1 MNFNHPVKELI
12 WVAQKEAS
20 VENQQH
26 FNYTDA
32 IDSSPTL
39 THNAQ
44 GSRMLQGIVENMTDG
59 SDAKLKIVNEDQGN
73 NTCNLAK
80 IQLNGQDR
88 FSERD
93 GDYFNYVQP
102 YNHHTRCPHV
112 GVNVYS
118 FALKPEEHQPSGT
131 CNFSRID
138 NANLFLTVT
147 SRTLREG
154 TLAIANGI
162 LTETGI
168 DEGTSKNARVRVY
181 ATNYNVL
188 RIMSGMGG
196 LAYSN

>member
-20 VENQQH
+20 AENQQH

-80 IQLNGQDR
+80 IQQW
-88 FSERD
+88 
-93 GDYFNYVQP
+93 
-102 YNHHTRCPHV
+102 
-112 GVNVYS
+112 
-118 FALKPEEHQPSGT
+118 
-131 CNFSRID
+131 SR
-138 NANLFLTVT
+138 
-147 SRTLREG
+147 
-154 TLAIANGI
+154 
-162 LTETGI
+162 
-168 DEGTSKNARVRVY
+168 
-181 ATNYNVL
+181 
-188 RIMSGMGG
+188 
-196 LAYSN
+196 

>member
-1 MNFNHPVKELI
+1 MFIHSHSNRKSINH
-12 WVAQKEAS
+12 
-20 VENQQH
+20 
-26 FNYTDA
+26 
-32 IDSSPTL
+32 
-39 THNAQ
+39 
-44 GSRMLQGIVENMTDG
+44 
-59 SDAKLKIVNEDQGN
+59 
-73 NTCNLAK
+73 
-80 IQLNGQDR
+80 
-88 FSERD
+88 
-93 GDYFNYVQP
+93 
-102 YNHHTRCPHV
+102 
-112 GVNVYS
+112 
-118 FALKPEEHQPSGT
+118 GT

-188 RIMSGMGG
+188 RILSGMGG